1 MATKTS
7 KLSPGVL
14 VRNARNAKALTQRD
28 LGAMVGVKASHIAYI
43 ESGQRNP
50 SFALLRRLADALGLN
65 RQELLFLVHPEAK
78 YLTQAPTSEGAGS
91 KADGW
96 RQFSTNL
103 PLLQRHRVT
112 PEELRVLRMANS
124 LKPISN
130 PRDFLFILNSIRMA
144 SDGGL

>member
-7 KLSPGVL
+7 KFGPGAL
-14 VRNARNAKALTQRD
+14 VRNARNSKQLTQRD
-28 LGAMVGVKASHIAYI
+28 LGAMIGVKASHIAYI
-43 ESGQRNP
+43 ESEQRNP
-50 SFALLRRLADALGLN
+50 SLALLRRLADALGLN

-78 YLTQAPTSEGAGS
+78 YLTQSPTPNGAGS
-91 KADGW
+91 KGDGW

-112 PEELRVLRMANS
+112 AEELKVLRMANS
-124 LKPISN
+124 LKPIAN

-144 SDGGL
+144 SDGGG